1 MCCEK
6 SSAARWHQAAALP
19 FLYQP
24 LWLHYSSRN
33 TLPLPEHIPTTHP
46 THTRS
51 IWSVIPHRCPSL
63 IVLQLWLLKANANRE
78 LLLLQIHRA
87 QSQHARLGS
96 RGRDTERITHISSCK
111 DQQSSRQT
119 AWNGFVK
126 NMGKKWGFLL
136 FSSKKRKEGGFCST
150 RLGKLRAW
158 SQNKAL
164 TSLQIII

>member
-1 MCCEK
+1 MRKAVQLGGTKQQLCPFCI
-6 SSAARWHQAAALP
+6 SLYGSITAAET
-19 FLYQP
+19 
-24 LWLHYSSRN
+24 HYLFQN
-33 TLPLPEHIPTTHP
+33 TFPP
-46 THTRS
+46 HTRS

-96 RGRDTERITHISSCK
+96 RGRDTERFTHVSSCK